1 MVLIRR
7 SAREELRESLSNAGH
22 PEFRK
27 ELPMTDDKLSRRQL
41 LQTAIAGL
49 AAVPAASLLARNAG
63 AETLSESD
71 ATAKSLGYVADAKK
85 VDAKANPNYKP
96 GQHCANCMQYSGKA
110 GAAEGPCAIFAGKDV
125 HAAGWCKVWVLKPGA
140 KVG

>member
-1 MVLIRR
+1 
-7 SAREELRESLSNAGH
+7 
-22 PEFRK
+22 
-27 ELPMTDDKLSRRQL
+27 MTDDKLSRRQL

-49 AAVPAASLLARNAG
+49 AAVPAASILAGRAD
-63 AETLSESD
+63 AEMLSESD

-96 GQHCANCMQYSGKA
+96 GQQCANCMQYTGKA
-110 GAAEGPCAIFAGKDV
+110 ASGPCNIFPGKDV
-125 HAAGWCKVWVLKPGA
+125 AAAGWCKVWVLKPGA

>member
-1 MVLIRR
+1 MR
-7 SAREELRESLSNAGH
+7 
-22 PEFRK
+22 
-27 ELPMTDDKLSRRQL
+27 DDKLSRRQL

-49 AAVPAASLLARNAG
+49 AAVPAAGLLAGNAN

-85 VDAKANPNYKP
+85 VDAKANPNYKA

-110 GAAEGPCAIFAGKDV
+110 GAAAGPCAIFAGKDV

-140 KVG
+140 AAG

>member
-7 SAREELRESLSNAGH
+7 SAREELRESVSNAGY

-41 LQTAIAGL
+41 LQSAIAGL
-49 AAVPAASLLARNAG
+49 AAVPAASLLAGSAS
-63 AETLSESD
+63 AETVSESD
-71 ATAKSLGYVADAKK
+71 ATAKSLGYVSDAKK
-85 VDAKANPNYKP
+85 VNAEANPNYKA
-96 GQHCANCMQYSGKA
+96 GQHCGNCMQYSGKA

-140 KVG
+140 TAG